1 MSLMLI
7 IRRYKINREVKLMK
21 KLFAYLLAGVAL
33 VASSAAYTGCI
44 MIVFDEPEAPACM
57 KD

>member
-1 MSLMLI
+1 
-7 IRRYKINREVKLMK
+7 MK